1 MRGKEFILLI
11 QKEFNDGKSL
21 PFKYKMFVKPWKQGQ
36 TKDWVYYDESKFL
49 TPSQYLKMIK
59 DIKEWE
65 DLINGKNKTRK
76 RTLR

>member
-1 MRGKEFILLI
+1 MSLKEFYLI
-11 QKEFNDGKSL
+11 MLREFSNGVPL
-21 PFKYKMFVKPWKQGQ
+21 PYKFKTKNKQGVTASFPQ
-36 TKDWVYYDESKFL
+36 YDESKFL

>member
-11 QKEFNDGKSL
+11 QKEFNEGKSL